1 MTRRH
6 LLTQLER
13 LADRLQA
20 DTSPYTVDEI
30 RRLGELR
37 STFSLLESRGLK
49 QPPTGTHQE
58 RLAKNGARQA
68 EKCRN

>member
-6 LLTQLER
+6 VLTQMER

-20 DTSPYTVDEI
+20 DASPYTVDEI

-37 STFSLLESRGLK
+37 STFSLLESRGLR
-49 QPPTGTHQE
+49 QPPVGDHQQ
-58 RLAKNGARQA
+58 RLARSGARLT
-68 EKCRN
+68 ERSRT